1 MATTIYELQA
11 RAKAL
16 REKTQ
21 EGSITPEEVG
31 GLIADTLALL
41 ADVEQTAG
49 SLRVSKVYG
58 SKAEM
63 EADTNPEDAHH
74 QPLKAGQLVAIHADT
89 DSPDNGTIYV
99 YLAPGWKLIG
109 NLNRVAIGESEGQ
122 AYPGTKGKKLADD
135 LNTERTER
143 TDKDAGLQRAIE
155 NESKD
160 RDKALTEQ
168 AETLRRETSNAV
180 KEEAQARDRELR
192 DVRLRITEMQG
203 NIGNVEGFK
212 HAFMTEEEYNRKLQA
227 GELEADRCYF
237 VEE

>member
-1 MATTIYELQA
+1 MTTIYELQA
-11 RAKAL
+11 RAKIL

-143 TDKDAGLQRAIE
+143 TDKDSVLQRAIDKETE
-155 NESKD
+155 N
-160 RDKALTEQ
+160 RTQALTEQ
-168 AETLRRETSNAV
+168 AETLRREASKAV
-180 KEEAQARDRELR
+180 EDEAAARDREIKDIRQSIR
-192 DVRLRITEMQG
+192 DVQG
-203 NIGNVEGFK
+203 SIGGVDGFK
-212 HAFMTEEEYNRKLQA
+212 HAFITEEEYNRKRQA
-227 GELEADRCYF
+227 GELDPDRCYF
-237 VEE
+237 IEE

>member
-1 MATTIYELQA
+1 MTTIYELQA
-11 RAKAL
+11 RAKIL

-21 EGSITPEEVG
+21 QGSITPEEVG

-143 TDKDAGLQRAIE
+143 TDKDSVLQRAIDKETE
-155 NESKD
+155 N
-160 RDKALTEQ
+160 RTQALTEQ
-168 AETLRRETSNAV
+168 AETLRREASKAV
-180 KEEAQARDRELR
+180 EDEAAARDREIKDIRQSIR
-192 DVRLRITEMQG
+192 DVQG
-203 NIGNVEGFK
+203 SIGGVEGFK
-212 HAFMTEEEYNRKLQA
+212 HAFITEEEYNRKRQA
-227 GELEADRCYF
+227 GELDPDRCYF
-237 VEE
+237 IEE

>member
-1 MATTIYELQA
+1 MTTIYELQV
-11 RAKAL
+11 RAKIL

-21 EGSITPEEVG
+21 QGSITPEEVG

-49 SLRVSKVYG
+49 SLRVSKVYS

-143 TDKDAGLQRAIE
+143 TDKDSVLQRAIDKETE
-155 NESKD
+155 N
-160 RDKALTEQ
+160 RTQALTEQ
-168 AETLRRETSNAV
+168 AETLRREASKAV
-180 KEEAQARDRELR
+180 EDEAAARDREIKDIRQSIR
-192 DVRLRITEMQG
+192 DVQG
-203 NIGNVEGFK
+203 SIGGVEGFK
-212 HAFMTEEEYNRKLQA
+212 HAFITEEEYNRKLQA
-227 GELEADRCYF
+227 GELDPDRCYF

>member
-21 EGSITPEEVG
+21 EGSVTPDEVG

-49 SLRVSKVYG
+49 SLRVSKVYA

-74 QPLKAGQLVAIHADT
+74 QPLKAGQLAAIHADT

-99 YLAPGWKLIG
+99 FLAPGWKLIG

-143 TDKDAGLQRAIE
+143 TDKDAALQRAIE
-155 NESKD
+155 NETKD

-168 AETLRRETSNAV
+168 SEILRRETSNAV
-180 KEEAQARDRELR
+180 KEETQARDRELR

-203 NIGNVEGFK
+203 SIGNLEGFK
-212 HAFMTEEEYNRKLQA
+212 HAFITEEEYNRKRQA
-227 GELEADRCYF
+227 GELDPDRCYF
-237 VEE
+237 IEE

>member
-1 MATTIYELQA
+1 MTTTIYELQA

-49 SLRVSKVYG
+49 SLRVSKVYT

-143 TDKDAGLQRAIE
+143 TDKDAALQRAIE
-155 NESKD
+155 NETKD
-160 RDKALTEQ
+160 RDKALAEQ
-168 AETLRRETSNAV
+168 TETLRREASKAV
-180 KEEAQARDRELR
+180 EDEAATRDREIKDIRQSVR
-192 DVRLRITEMQG
+192 DIQG
-203 NIGNVEGFK
+203 SIGGVEGFK

>member
-49 SLRVSKVYG
+49 SLRVSKVYT
-58 SKAEM
+58 SKTEM

-74 QPLKAGQLVAIHADT
+74 QPLKAGQLVAIHAEG
-89 DSPDNGTIYV
+89 DSPDNGNIYV

-109 NLNRVAIGESEGQ
+109 N
-122 AYPGTKGKKLADD
+122 
-135 LNTERTER
+135 
-143 TDKDAGLQRAIE
+143 
-155 NESKD
+155 
-160 RDKALTEQ
+160 Q
-168 AETLRRETSNAV
+168 AEVLRRETNKAV
-180 KEEAQARDRELR
+180 ADEATARDRELTSIRQSIR
-192 DVRLRITEMQG
+192 DMQG

-212 HAFMTEEEYNRKLQA
+212 HAFLTEEEYNRKRQA
-227 GELEADRCYF
+227 GELDPDRCYF
-237 VEE
+237 IEE

>member
-49 SLRVSKVYG
+49 SLRVSKVYS

-63 EADTNPEDAHH
+63 EADTAPEDAHH
-74 QPLKAGQLVAIHADT
+74 QPLKAGQLVAIHTDG
-89 DSPDNGTIYV
+89 DSPVNGTIYV

-143 TDKDAGLQRAIE
+143 TDKDSALQRAIDKETE
-155 NESKD
+155 N
-160 RDKALTEQ
+160 RTQALTEQ
-168 AETLRRETSNAV
+168 AETLRREASKAV
-180 KEEAQARDRELR
+180 EDEATTRDREIKDIRQSIR
-192 DVRLRITEMQG
+192 DVQG
-203 NIGNVEGFK
+203 SIGGVEGFK
-212 HAFMTEEEYNRKLQA
+212 HAFVTEEEYNRKLQA
-227 GELEADRCYF
+227 GELDPDRCYF
-237 VEE
+237 IEE

>member
-49 SLRVSKVYG
+49 SLRVSKVYS

-122 AYPGTKGKKLADD
+122 AYPGTKGRKLADD

-143 TDKDAGLQRAIE
+143 TDKDAALQRAIE
-155 NESKD
+155 NETKD

-168 AETLRRETSNAV
+168 AEVLRRETNKAV
-180 KEEAQARDRELR
+180 ADEATARDRELTSIRQSIR
-192 DVRLRITEMQG
+192 DMQG
-203 NIGNVEGFK
+203 NIGSVEGFK
-212 HAFMTEEEYNRKLQA
+212 HAFVTEEEYNRKLQA
-227 GELEADRCYF
+227 GELDPDRCYF

>member
-1 MATTIYELQA
+1 MTTLYELQA
-11 RAKAL
+11 RAKIL

-143 TDKDAGLQRAIE
+143 TDKDSVLQRAIDKETE
-155 NESKD
+155 N
-160 RDKALTEQ
+160 RTQALTEQ
-168 AETLRRETSNAV
+168 AETLRREASKAV
-180 KEEAQARDRELR
+180 EDEAAARDREIKDIRQSIR
-192 DVRLRITEMQG
+192 DVQG
-203 NIGNVEGFK
+203 SIGGVEGFK
-212 HAFMTEEEYNRKLQA
+212 HAFITEEEYNRKRQA
-227 GELEADRCYF
+227 GELDPDRCYF
-237 VEE
+237 IEE

>member
-1 MATTIYELQA
+1 MTATIYELQA
-11 RAKAL
+11 RAKLL

-49 SLRVSKVYG
+49 SLRVSKVYA

-63 EADTNPEDAHH
+63 EADTAPEDAHH
-74 QPLKAGQLVAIHADT
+74 QPLKAGQLVAIHADG
-89 DSPDNGTIYV
+89 DSPENGTIYV

-122 AYPGTKGKKLADD
+122 AYPGTKGKKVAED
-135 LNTERTER
+135 LNTESTER
-143 TDKDAGLQRAIE
+143 KEKDEALQRAINKE
-155 NESKD
+155 AED
-160 RDKALTEQ
+160 RDKALSEQ

-180 KEEAQARDRELR
+180 KDEAQARDRELR
-192 DVRLRITEMQG
+192 DVRLRITEVQG
-203 NIGNVEGFK
+203 SIGGVEGFK
-212 HAFMTEEEYNRKLQA
+212 HAFVTEEEYNKKLQE
-227 GELEADRCYF
+227 GKLEADRCYF

>member
-49 SLRVSKVYG
+49 SLRVSKVYS

-63 EADTNPEDAHH
+63 EADTAPEDAHH
-74 QPLKAGQLVAIHADT
+74 QPLKAGQLVAIHTDG
-89 DSPDNGTIYV
+89 DSPENGTIYV

-143 TDKDAGLQRAIE
+143 TDKDSALQRAIDKETE
-155 NESKD
+155 N
-160 RDKALTEQ
+160 RTQALTEQ
-168 AETLRRETSNAV
+168 AETLRREASKAV
-180 KEEAQARDRELR
+180 EDEATTRDREIKDIRQSIR
-192 DVRLRITEMQG
+192 DVQG
-203 NIGNVEGFK
+203 SIGGVEGFK
-212 HAFMTEEEYNRKLQA
+212 HAFVTEEEYTRQLQA
-227 GELEADRCYF
+227 GELDPDRCYF
-237 VEE
+237 IEE

>member
-1 MATTIYELQA
+1 MTTIYELQA
-11 RAKAL
+11 RAKIL

-143 TDKDAGLQRAIE
+143 TDKDSVLQRAIDKDTE
-155 NESKD
+155 N
-160 RDKALTEQ
+160 RTQALTEQ
-168 AETLRRETSNAV
+168 AETLRREASKAV
-180 KEEAQARDRELR
+180 EDEAAARDREIKDIRQSIR
-192 DVRLRITEMQG
+192 DVQG
-203 NIGNVEGFK
+203 SIGGVEGFK
-212 HAFMTEEEYNRKLQA
+212 HAFITEEEYNRKRQA
-227 GELEADRCYF
+227 GELDPDRCYF
-237 VEE
+237 IEE